1 MSRFEFV
8 TAGESH
14 GPELT
19 VIVRGVPAGLRL
31 DRQALARDLARRQ
44 VGYGRGGRMA
54 IERDEAIVTAGV
66 RGGETIGSPIA
77 IRIVNRDFENWRGAM
92 DPWEI
97 DPAEAEK
104 RRVKAPRPG
113 HADLAGGEK
122 FGRRDL
128 RDILERA
135 SARET
140 AARVAAGAIARQLLG
155 AAGIAVRSGVLSI
168 GSAGDPGAD
177 PSWEML
183 GAIADDSPLRAVDPS
198 LEPRMIAAIDEA
210 REAGDT
216 LGGTIVVAARG
227 VPPGLGSCAQWDE
240 KLDGRIAQAMMSI
253 PAVKGV
259 AIGAGFHAASRKGS
273 EVHDAIGPDL
283 RRATNRAGGLEGG
296 MTNGE
301 DVVARIAMKPISTLR
316 RGIPSVDLDT
326 GEPHRSQW
334 ERSDVTAVTACAAV
348 GEAMLAIALADALLE
363 KCGGDSMDEMLRNLR
378 GYLDSIADFPR
389 ALGGEATKADRKG
402 DR

>member
-1 MSRFEFV
+1 MSRFAFV

-31 DRQALARDLARRQ
+31 DRDALGRELARRQ
-44 VGYGRGGRMA
+44 AGYGRGGRMA
-54 IERDEAIVTAGV
+54 IERDEPIVTGGV
-66 RGGETIGSPIA
+66 RGGETLGSPIA
-77 IRIVNRDFENWRGAM
+77 MRIVNRDFENWRAAM

-104 RRVKAPRPG
+104 RRLHAPRPG

-122 FGRRDL
+122 YGRRDL

-140 AARVAAGAIARQLLG
+140 AARVAAGAVARQLLA
-155 AAGIAVRSGVLSI
+155 AAGIGVRSAVLSI
-168 GSAGDPGAD
+168 GRAGDPSAE
-177 PSWEML
+177 PSWERMET
-183 GAIADDSPLRAVDPS
+183 IDDASPLRAIDPA
-198 LEPRMIAAIDEA
+198 LEPEMIAAIDAA

-216 LGGTIVVAARG
+216 LGGTIAVVAHG
-227 VPPGLGSCAQWDE
+227 VPPGLGSCMQWDE
-240 KLDGRIAQAMMSI
+240 KLDGRIAQALMSI

-259 AIGAGFHAASRKGS
+259 AIGAGFDAASRPGS

-334 ERSDVTAVTACAAV
+334 ERSDVTAVSACGVIA
-348 GEAMLAIALADALLE
+348 EAMLAIVLADALVD
-363 KCGGDSMDEMLRNLR
+363 KCGGDSMEEMLRNLR
-378 GYLDSIADFPR
+378 GYLAAVAEYPR
-389 ALGGEATKADRKG
+389 GAGARKSGRRDDR
-402 DR
+402 

>member
-1 MSRFEFV
+1 MSRFSFV

-31 DRQALARDLARRQ
+31 DRDALARELARRQ
-44 VGYGRGGRMA
+44 GGYGRGGRMA
-54 IERDEAIVTAGV
+54 IERDEPIVTGGV
-66 RGGETIGSPIA
+66 RGGETLGSPIA
-77 IRIVNRDFENWRGAM
+77 MRIVNRDFENWRAAM
-92 DPWEI
+92 DPWQV

-104 RRVKAPRPG
+104 RRLRSPRPG

-122 FGRRDL
+122 FARRDL
-128 RDILERA
+128 RDVLERA

-140 AARVAAGAIARQLLG
+140 AARVAAGAVAKQLLA
-155 AAGIAVRSGVLSI
+155 AAGIEVRSGVLSI
-168 GSAGDPGAD
+168 GAAGRLEAEV
-177 PSWEML
+177 SWEAL
-183 GAIADDSPLRAVDPS
+183 GAIGEDSSLRPIDPA
-198 LEPRMIAAIDEA
+198 LEPAMIAAIDAA

-216 LGGTIVVAARG
+216 LGGTVALAARG

-240 KLDGRIAQAMMSI
+240 KLDGRIAQALMSI

-259 AIGAGFHAASRKGS
+259 AIGEGFHAARLPGS

-316 RGIPSVDLDT
+316 RGVPSVDLDT
-326 GEPHRSQW
+326 GQPHRSQW
-334 ERSDVTAVTACAAV
+334 ERSDVTAVTACGVVA
-348 GEAMLAIALADALLE
+348 EAMLAVVLADALLE
-363 KCGGDSMDEMLRNLR
+363 KCGGDSMEELLRNLR
-378 GYLDSIADFPR
+378 GYLASVAEFPR
-389 ALGGEATKADRKG
+389 RAADAAAVKGERH
-402 DR
+402 R

>member
-1 MSRFEFV
+1 MSRLTFV

-31 DRQALARDLARRQ
+31 DRQALGRELARRQ
-44 VGYGRGGRMA
+44 EGYGRGGRMG
-54 IERDEAIVTAGV
+54 IERDEAIVTGGL
-66 RGGETIGSPIA
+66 RGGETLGSPIA
-77 IRIVNRDFENWRGAM
+77 MRIANRDFENWRAAM

-104 RRVKAPRPG
+104 RRLRAPRPG

-128 RDILERA
+128 RDVLERA

-140 AARVAAGAIARQLLG
+140 AARVAAGAIARQLLA
-155 AAGIAVRSGVLSI
+155 AAGITVRSAVLSI
-168 GSAGDPGAD
+168 GPAGDPSAEA
-177 PSWEML
+177 SWERMD
-183 GAIADDSPLRAVDPS
+183 AIGEASTLRAIDPA
-198 LEPRMIAAIDEA
+198 LEPAMVAAVDAA
-210 REAGDT
+210 RESGDT
-216 LGGTIVVAARG
+216 LGGTLAVAARG

-240 KLDGRIAQAMMSI
+240 KLDGRIAQALMSI

-259 AIGAGFHAASRKGS
+259 ALGAGFVVASLPGS
-273 EVHDAIGPDL
+273 AVHDAIGPDL

-301 DVVARIAMKPISTLR
+301 DVVARLAMKPISTLR
-316 RGIPSVDLDT
+316 RGVPSVDLDT

-334 ERSDVTAVTACAAV
+334 ERSDVTAVSACAVVA
-348 GEAMLAIALADALLE
+348 EAMLAIVLADALLE
-363 KCGGDSMDEMLRNLR
+363 KCGGDSMEEVLRNLR
-378 GYLDSIADFPR
+378 GYLATVAAYPR
-389 ALGGEATKADRKG
+389 SAGAGSG
-402 DR
+402 DRRDER